1 MKEFTKADTIS
12 GSFTVVSS
20 SIATRFDA
28 REVDMTLAT
37 ASIALNESNMTLATA
52 SIAAL
57 TASISRLNDEISTD
71 DTDMNLAT
79 ASIAAITA
87 SISRIDSEIDTNSAN
102 MTLATASIAAITA
115 SVAEMKEFTKATTI
129 SGSFTTVSSSI
140 ATRFDSRETDITLA
154 TASIAAITA
163 SISRLNDEI
172 STDDT
177 DMNLA
182 TASIAAITA
191 SVAEMKEFTIAST
204 ISGSFTSVSSSIAT
218 RFDSRETDMTLATAS
233 IEAITASID
242 EMKAFTSATV
252 ISGSTT
258 ALSSSI
264 ATRFD
269 SRETDMTLATA
280 SIAAITSSI
289 STIND
294 NMTLATA
301 SIAAITAS
309 VATLK
314 GNVGQELNTDSDV
327 TFGTVTS
334 GDITSTGTITA
345 VEVHT
350 TFISSSIT
358 VTSGSNIFGDATTD
372 SHQFTGS
379 IDVSGSFTLRD
390 GDMTVSDTLTAT
402 NIGAFTAG
410 GAIDFGDQNMTNVDI
425 DSGDITGITFGTATS
440 TIISGST
447 TAVSSSIAT
456 RFDSRETDMTLA
468 TASIA
473 AITASVAEMKEFTVA
488 STISGSFTSVSSS
501 IATRFDARETDMT
514 LATASIA
521 ALTASISRL
530 NTEISTDDTDM
541 TLATASIAA
550 ITASISR
557 LDSEIDEAGIFD
569 STGSFYRTHNNIQIT
584 GSLSVSGLIT
594 GSFSGL
600 EIGQKYKHV
609 QTTPSNT
616 WTVSHG
622 FDYQYVN
629 IDVYNGS
636 DELVI
641 PASVVATDSNTIT
654 ISFNTTVSGVAI
666 VSTGG
671 QAVDEL
677 GKNVIFEQST
687 VSTNWRVTHSIG
699 EQYPAVTVYDENDNV
714 IIPERINA
722 VDASKMDIIFTN
734 AVSGN
739 ANISV
744 GGGQLRNAITGSE
757 QLSFD
762 DFGDISG
769 SISSTGSFGF
779 LNVVGDAVIAG
790 NLTFGDA
797 NTDSINLNAEI
808 NSNIIPDAD
817 NTYNLGSSSKN
828 WRFGHIEEL
837 SATNV
842 TASGDLDI
850 AGIANFASVVTA
862 DAGVV
867 VDNFT
872 LDGTELDLSSGNFT
886 LDVAGDVEINADG
899 GNIVVK
905 DDGAVLL
912 DIASTKIS
920 GSAVSTGSFG
930 NVNVAEMSVTSVSA
944 LSSSIASRLDSLSG
958 DVIALSIALG

>member
-1 MKEFTKADTIS
+1 
-12 GSFTVVSS
+12 
-20 SIATRFDA
+20 
-28 REVDMTLAT
+28 
-37 ASIALNESNMTLATA
+37 
-52 SIAAL
+52 
-57 TASISRLNDEISTD
+57 
-71 DTDMNLAT
+71 
-79 ASIAAITA
+79 
-87 SISRIDSEIDTNSAN
+87 
-102 MTLATASIAAITA
+102 
-115 SVAEMKEFTKATTI
+115 
-129 SGSFTTVSSSI
+129 
-140 ATRFDSRETDITLA
+140 
-154 TASIAAITA
+154 
-163 SISRLNDEI
+163 
-172 STDDT
+172 
-177 DMNLA
+177 LA